1 MREESTSKLMDL
13 LKQVDVTE
21 VENFRKKHA
30 LRESEGFCSFIEER
44 IREQKILKKE
54 LIRQAD
60 FPEKYG
66 YKLLSGESHTS
77 ERDYILRFLFALG
90 LNLKDTQRA
99 LKLYGMREL
108 YAKDARDIVLIVAVN
123 KKIHSVDQVNEL
135 LLENGQEP
143 LRESR
148 R

>member
-1 MREESTSKLMDL
+1 MKEESTSKLMDM
-13 LKQVDVTE
+13 LKKVDVTE

-30 LRESEGFCSFIEER
+30 LPENEGFPSFM
-44 IREQKILKKE
+44 EQKLEEKHILRKE
-54 LIRQAD
+54 LIQRAD

-66 YKLLSGESHTS
+66 YKLLSGESHTT
-77 ERDYILRFLFALG
+77 ERDYILRFLLVLG

-108 YAKDARDIVLIVAVN
+108 YAKDQRDIVLIVAVN
-123 KKIHSVDQVNEL
+123 RKIHDVDKVNEL
-135 LLENGQEP
+135 LAENGQEK
-143 LRESR
+143 LKESR

>member
-1 MREESTSKLMDL
+1 MREESTSKLMEI
-13 LKQVDVTE
+13 LKKVDVTE
-21 VENFRKKHA
+21 VENFRREHA
-30 LRESEGFCSFIEER
+30 LQENEGFPAFM
-44 IREQKILKKE
+44 EQKLQEKNILRKE

-66 YKLLSGESHTS
+66 YKLLSGESHTT
-77 ERDYILRFLFALG
+77 ERDYILRFLLVLG

-108 YAKDARDIVLIVAVN
+108 YAKDPRDIVLIVAVN
-123 KKIHSVDQVNEL
+123 RKIHDVDKVNEL
-135 LLENGQEP
+135 LEENGQER
-143 LRESR
+143 LKESR

>member
-1 MREESTSKLMDL
+1 MREESTSKLMDM
-13 LKQVDVTE
+13 LKRVDVTE

-30 LRESEGFCSFIEER
+30 LKENEGFPAFMDER
-44 IREQKILKKE
+44 IREQKILRKE

-66 YKLLSGESHTS
+66 YKLLSGESHTT
-77 ERDYILRFLFALG
+77 ERDYILRFCFALG

-108 YAKDARDIVLIVAVN
+108 YAKDSRDIVLIVAVN
-123 KKIHSVDQVNEL
+123 KKLHSVDGVNEL
-135 LLENGQEP
+135 LKENGQEP
-143 LRESR
+143 LKESR